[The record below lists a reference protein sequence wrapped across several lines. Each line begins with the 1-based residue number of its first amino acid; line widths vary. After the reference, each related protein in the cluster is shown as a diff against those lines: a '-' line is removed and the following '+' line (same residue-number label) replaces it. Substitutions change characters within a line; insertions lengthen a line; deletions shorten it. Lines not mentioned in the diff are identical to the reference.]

1 MVVLLVPEPAS
12 MFLLGMGLVGLAGF
26 GRKYLKKQTTNL
38 LLLDKEERDMMVY
51 LFLAGISI
59 YLLVVYYL
67 CLTSEMPDL
76 HDVGEEY

>member
-1 MVVLLVPEPAS
+1 
-12 MFLLGMGLVGLAGF
+12 
-26 GRKYLKKQTTNL
+26 
-38 LLLDKEERDMMVY
+38 MMVY

-76 HDVGEEY
+76 QDVVEEY